1 MHDSLFADIAVIVS
15 VVVLLS
21 LLMRYL
27 RQPAIIGYILAGII
41 LSPYGTGL
49 VQTQEN
55 FTIFSQM
62 GVSFLLF
69 MVGLSL
75 NPRIVRDVG
84 RVSALTGIGQV
95 LFTSV
100 IGYGIG
106 IALGFDPIES
116 AYIAIAL
123 TFSSTIIIMKL
134 LSDKGELESLYG
146 RIATGF
152 LIVQDVVAMFLLIAV
167 TALASGGSLASII
180 QTTILQLTGILVL
193 LVLCGIYVLPHLLK
207 SVATSQE
214 LLLLFSIAW
223 CFAVATFF
231 EEFGLS
237 MEMGAL
243 AAGTVLSLSPYR
255 YEVASKLRPL
265 RDFFVVLFFVL
276 LGSQMVFDNFSE
288 QIVPILVFSTV
299 ILLGNPLIV
308 LIIMGMLGY
317 SKRNSFRAGLTV
329 AQISEFSFILITVGI
344 RIGHLSTEIL
354 SFVTFVGLITI
365 AGSTY
370 FIMHADALYKLLEP
384 WLSFFERR
392 GKKVDRHSPELHAG
406 TDILLLGYE
415 RVGLNVVE
423 ALKRTKRT
431 FQVIDFNPVTIA
443 SLESQN
449 VPCLYGDLADSEFLN
464 EINFASAKMVVSTI
478 RDFNTSVLILHRVR
492 ALNKD
497 AIVVVLA
504 QQVDEA
510 LYLYEIGA
518 SYVITPQF
526 LSGYHTSLLI
536 QEYGCDMQKFILE
549 KTKHIAHLKYL
560 IGRQ

>member
-1 MHDSLFADIAVIVS
+1 
-15 VVVLLS
+15 
-21 LLMRYL
+21 
-27 RQPAIIGYILAGII
+27 
-41 LSPYGTGL
+41 
-49 VQTQEN
+49 
-55 FTIFSQM
+55 
-62 GVSFLLF
+62 
-69 MVGLSL
+69 
-75 NPRIVRDVG
+75 
-84 RVSALTGIGQV
+84 
-95 LFTSV
+95 
-100 IGYGIG
+100 
-106 IALGFDPIES
+106 
-116 AYIAIAL
+116 
-123 TFSSTIIIMKL
+123 
-134 LSDKGELESLYG
+134 
-146 RIATGF
+146 
-152 LIVQDVVAMFLLIAV
+152 
-167 TALASGGSLASII
+167 
-180 QTTILQLTGILVL
+180 
-193 LVLCGIYVLPHLLK
+193 
-207 SVATSQE
+207 
-214 LLLLFSIAW
+214 
-223 CFAVATFF
+223 
-231 EEFGLS
+231 
-237 MEMGAL
+237 
-243 AAGTVLSLSPYR
+243 
-255 YEVASKLRPL
+255 
-265 RDFFVVLFFVL
+265 
-276 LGSQMVFDNFSE
+276 
-288 QIVPILVFSTV
+288 
-299 ILLGNPLIV
+299 
-308 LIIMGMLGY
+308 MLGY
-317 SKRNSFRAGLTV
+317 GKRNSFRAGLTV

-392 GKKVDRHSPELHAG
+392 GKKVDRHSPESHAG

-492 ALNKD
+492 ALNED

-549 KTKHIAHLKYL
+549 KTKHIAHLKHL